1 MGSRRLASKELASAE
16 MELQVPLLTIFLLL
30 TSVLAVPFPFKSG
43 SGKTCDLVR
52 SPTKTSAECFSE
64 PECEDKCSTTYEQQC
79 STKQE
84 QQCSTVQEQ
93 KCSTRQEQ
101 QCNTVNEQQCNT
113 VQERQ
118 CNTVNEQKC
127 STVNEQK
134 CNTVQDNQCSF
145 TVLHF

>member
-1 MGSRRLASKELASAE
+1 MGSRVLASKELASTR

-30 TSVLAVPFPFKSG
+30 TSVLAVPFPFNGG
-43 SGKTCDLVR
+43 SGKSCNLVR
-52 SPTKTSAECFSE
+52 SSSKTGPECFSE

-127 STVNEQK
+127 NTVNEQQCSTVNEQK
-134 CNTVQDNQCSF
+134 
-145 TVLHF
+145 

>member
-43 SGKTCDLVR
+43 SGKTCNLVR

-101 QCNTVNEQQCNT
+101 QCNTVNEQ
-113 VQERQ
+113 
-118 CNTVNEQKC
+118 KC

-134 CNTVQDNQCSF
+134 CNTVQDNQCSTIQERKCS
-145 TVLHF
+145 TVNKQQCSTVA